1 MYGIWSKPIIYCAL
15 CALSLGQTAYANIC
29 DQAAQRASSETGVPL
44 DIMRTITRL
53 ETGRGQSGDPW
64 PWTVNHAGDGS
75 WFQTED
81 DARSYVF
88 SKVKHGASNID
99 IGCFQINYRWHASGF
114 QSLDDMFDPDM
125 NALYAARFLS
135 ELYRE
140 FGDWTGAAGAYHS
153 RTPEYADRYKVKF
166 QNTRI
171 RVADL
176 EPVRP
181 SDTAQQVGERWGQ
194 AGTSRAGSLFMSQA
208 ANAQPFIAL
217 PRAN

>member
-1 MYGIWSKPIIYCAL
+1 
-15 CALSLGQTAYANIC
+15 
-29 DQAAQRASSETGVPL
+29 
-44 DIMRTITRL
+44 
-53 ETGRGQSGDPW
+53 
-64 PWTVNHAGDGS
+64 
-75 WFQTED
+75 
-81 DARSYVF
+81 
-88 SKVKHGASNID
+88 
-99 IGCFQINYRWHASGF
+99 
-114 QSLDDMFDPDM
+114 MFDPDM

-194 AGTSRAGSLFMSQA
+194 VGTSRAGSLFMSQA

>member
-1 MYGIWSKPIIYCAL
+1 
-15 CALSLGQTAYANIC
+15 
-29 DQAAQRASSETGVPL
+29 
-44 DIMRTITRL
+44 MRTITRL

-125 NALYAARFLS
+125 NALYAARFLT

-181 SDTAQQVGERWGQ
+181 GDTAQQVGERWGQ
-194 AGTSRAGSLFMSQA
+194 VGTSRAGSLFMSQA